1 MFLYLK
7 CWAWAYL
14 SMAEKHI
21 GKQTIVL
28 KNPPSIKATASIVGP
43 KEGKGELKNCF
54 DYIIPDELWGE
65 DSWEKAESKL
75 VRETFAKVLQ
85 NAQLSNDKIDYI
97 LAGDLLNQCIAAN
110 YGLRESNV
118 PFFGLYGACST
129 MAESMSIGSMLVDGG
144 FADNVVCL
152 TSSHFC
158 SAEKQFRFPLELGNQ
173 RTPTSQWTVTGSG
186 AVVLSSQGTGPYIK
200 QITTGKI
207 VDLGVT
213 DVNNMGA
220 AMAPS
225 AADTILTHFSD
236 TGLVPEYYDLIV
248 TGDLGKIGKQLCIDI
263 LKMNGLEI
271 EAMYNDCGVMI
282 FNLKEQDTHA
292 GGSGCG
298 CSATVFAGHIY
309 KEIMKGNLKRVLF
322 IATGALMSPISL
334 QQKESIPGIAHA
346 VSIHRSLD

>member
-1 MFLYLK
+1 
-7 CWAWAYL
+7 
-14 SMAEKHI
+14 MADKHI
-21 GKQTIVL
+21 GKQTVVL
-28 KNPPSIKATASIVGP
+28 NNPPTIKATASIVGP
-43 KEGKGELKNCF
+43 KEGKGALKKGF
-54 DYIIPDELWGE
+54 DFIIPDELWGE

-75 VRETFAKVLQ
+75 VRETFAKLLQ
-85 NAQLSNDKIDYI
+85 NSGLSNDKIEYI

-118 PFFGLYGACST
+118 PFLGLYGACST

-158 SAEKQFRFPLELGNQ
+158 SAEKQFRFPLELGSQ

-200 QITTGKI
+200 HITIGKI
-207 VDLGVT
+207 NDLGVT

-220 AMAPS
+220 AMAPA
-225 AADTILTHFSD
+225 AADTILTHFAD

-248 TGDLGKIGKQLCIDI
+248 TGDLGKVGKQLCIDI
-263 LKMNGLEI
+263 LRMNGLNI

-282 FNLKEQDTHA
+282 YNLEEQDAHA

-309 KEIMKGNLKRVLF
+309 KEMMKGNLKRVLF

-346 VSIHRSLD
+346 VSIHRSID

>member
-1 MFLYLK
+1 
-7 CWAWAYL
+7 
-14 SMAEKHI
+14 MAEKHI
-21 GKQTIVL
+21 GKQTVQLI
-28 KNPPSIKATASIVGP
+28 NPPSIKATASIVGP
-43 KEGKGELKNCF
+43 KEGKGDLKNCF

-75 VRETFAKVLQ
+75 VRETFAKLLQ
-85 NAQLSNDKIDYI
+85 NAGLSNDKVDYI

-110 YGLRESNV
+110 YGLRETNV

-186 AVVLSSQGTGPYIK
+186 AVMLSSEGTGPYIK
-200 QITTGKI
+200 YVTTGKI
-207 VDLGVT
+207 TDLGIT
-213 DVNNMGA
+213 DINNMGA
-220 AMAPS
+220 AMAPA

-248 TGDLGKIGKQLCIDI
+248 TGDLGKVGKQLCLDI
-263 LKMNGLEI
+263 LKMNGLDI
-271 EAMYNDCGVMI
+271 EAMFNDCGVMI
-282 FNLKEQDTHA
+282 FNLEEQDIHA

-322 IATGALMSPISL
+322 VATGALMSPISL

-346 VSIHRSLD
+346 VSIYRSLD